1 MYTTPSKL
9 YGSASPAYGLT
20 GHLPSTAADA
30 AKEKRGIVAC
40 VPTRDGRVHI
50 SLQVAATLTKAKL
63 WFLCAACVC
72 VAFFLLRASIGLGS
86 TRVEE
91 ALRSRVASLE
101 TAMERKVSWLS
112 QHAAHLNTHLAAG
125 MKSWKPT
132 VHDDGRKHLLSDP
145 DGPSR
150 LASFVAP
157 ETSLPP
163 VDGHY
168 LCGEHVD
175 VSEAEVVRKKLALIV
190 VTWMAPLSLRNSL
203 ETWRKNGLLDLV
215 DEKMMFINSPQPVDY
230 ELAKEFDLDV
240 YTTEERNGNIMAGPA
255 LSYLVGNSSADYV
268 LFMEKDF
275 ALTADIVTTARELYL
290 GMHMLTRGVD
300 VWRLRGTTDYPAEG
314 MPDCCAPATPP
325 TCPYHSSWKSGGYFS
340 DHQNWLLAYCQPNP
354 VEAANG
360 RLVQC
365 TKEPAAPDSYC
376 FGSGDTNWSNNPLL
390 MSTKWYKE
398 RIWDVAMNGEKA
410 WEQNNMFEFNV
421 MMHWLSFRPPAKV
434 CM

>member
-1 MYTTPSKL
+1 MYTTPS
-9 YGSASPAYGLT
+9 YSSSSPAYGA
-20 GHLPSTAADA
+20 GHLPSNTGDT
-30 AKEKRGIVAC
+30 AKEKRTGIVSC
-40 VPTRDGRVHI
+40 QSTRDGRVHL
-50 SLQVAATLTKAKL
+50 SVQVAATLTKRKL
-63 WFLCAACVC
+63 YFLFAACLGLS
-72 VAFFLLRASIGLGS
+72 FFLLRASVGLDG
-86 TRVEE
+86 TRVEA
-91 ALRSRVASLE
+91 ALRARIGALE
-101 TAMERKVSWLS
+101 SAMGRKVSWLS
-112 QHAAHLNTHLAAG
+112 QHASHLNTHIAAG
-125 MKSWKPT
+125 MAQWKPT
-132 VHDDGRKHLLSDP
+132 VHEDGRQHLLSDP
-145 DGPSR
+145 DGPSK
-150 LASFVAP
+150 LAAFVAP
-157 ETSLPP
+157 DTALPL
-163 VDGHY
+163 VDEHY
-168 LCGEHVD
+168 LCGENSD
-175 VSEAEVVRKKLALIV
+175 VSETEVVRKKLAIVV

-203 ETWRKNGLLDLV
+203 ETWKAGGLLDLV
-215 DEKMMFINSPQPVDY
+215 DEKMIFINSPQAVDY
-230 ELAKEFDLDV
+230 ALAREFDFDI
-240 YTTEERNGNIMAGPA
+240 YTTEERHGNIMAGPA
-255 LSYLVGNSSADYV
+255 LSYLVGNASADYV

-275 ALTADIVTTARELYL
+275 ALTADKATTARELYL
-290 GMHMLTRGVD
+290 GMHMLARGVD

-314 MPDCCAPATPP
+314 MPDCCAPASPP